1 MAIEAKEIQLKD
13 IDIHTVVRNI
23 NEGTKTKDMAIQLD
37 IPLRIMKEK
46 IKEGG
51 YKWLGSKYVLES
63 EIKKKESNDKVIEE
77 KVKVT
82 YRINKELQ
90 RLVKLQSI
98 IEDTDNS
105 TIIEKAINSYI
116 SEETKATLKKL

>member
-23 NEGTKTKDMAIQLD
+23 NEGVKTKDMAIQLD
-37 IPLRIMKEK
+37 VPLKIMKEK

-51 YKWLGSKYVLES
+51 YKWLGSKYVLEA
-63 EIKKKESNDKVIEE
+63 KRKEGKDKEVEE